1 MAGTTVCL
9 FDNYRRLFV
18 FSARHLVLGTLAA
31 LLAAGEAVGW
41 TLAVSVVA
49 VLAMATATSPG
60 DPPGFFALPRWVF
73 RALSLATCAPAETPK
88 LAVAWWRHG
97 QG

>member
-1 MAGTTVCL
+1 M
-9 FDNYRRLFV
+9 

-31 LLAAGEAVGW
+31 LLAAGEVVGW

-49 VLAMATATSPG
+49 VLAMASATSPG
-60 DPPGFFALPRWVF
+60 DPTGFFALPRWVF
-73 RALSLATCAPAETPK
+73 RALSLATYAPAETPK